1 MKYKLLMLGVLSYF
15 FSAVGYAQNTSFNA
29 LTANESLIPGCMIPT
44 PDGNVLLAGIIESNS
59 TNGDILLTLRDP
71 DGSRIWATRL
81 NKSNYQT
88 PRGLWAL
95 SDGGFLIVGTTS
107 NGSFGGEDIILIKTD
122 GTGNVLW
129 AKDYGG
135 IQEDRGFSVLETSNG
150 NIMIAG
156 TTISF
161 GSGERDAYLIQTDA
175 DGNMLWSRTYG
186 GAEHDNF
193 FNIQPGPGNTFV
205 LTGPTFSYGQGQHD
219 IWAMQLDE
227 LGNII
232 WANLFGTSQDEHSRI
247 IRPSPDGGWFI
258 LGHRGPGYQ
267 VAYDGLILKLN
278 DQGELQWTRSFGGAG
293 RELLGNFIINRSADR
308 MLISGHTNSTPSGTN
323 DIFYVDLDLQGNLQE
338 AFTLG
343 GPGEDELLFGAQQTL
358 LERTNGAV
366 LLTGELQING
376 KAEILLATLNGN
388 AVENCSIESWVPDL
402 VNVSLISNSA
412 NPTLNTQPNT
422 QVSNLTFTNE
432 NYDPAL
438 RSYCQPP
445 PVANFT
451 VPDSICLSDC
461 ITPVDNSTDM
471 PETWQWTIQN
481 GSEIMR
487 SGPDPGPVCFDVE
500 GEFAIKLVVSNAIGS
515 DSITK
520 TVIVS
525 ATGAACPLPPVANFS
540 VPDSLCLGDCMTPV
554 DNSTGMPETWEW
566 TIQNGSEIVRS
577 GPDPGPVCFD
587 TEGEFAIKLVVSN
600 PLGSDSLTQT
610 IIVSTTGSA
619 CPLPPVAVFSAPD
632 TICAGQCIDL
642 LENST
647 GNPDTWSWTFD
658 GADTPVSAETEPQ
671 NICYLTAGTFTI
683 TLVVANELGTDTFS
697 QSLTVL
703 PFPEVDLG
711 PDASLCTGDSLL
723 LDPLI
728 PSGFSFRWNDG
739 FPEVD
744 RVIRAAGT
752 YQLEVF
758 NDFCT
763 TEDEI
768 SITSLFCETCN
779 VYIPNVFSPNEDG
792 INDAFRP
799 YLSCPVEDYQLQIFD
814 RWGNQVC
821 IIQGDPDSGWDGRT
835 RGQPAPVG
843 VYVYL
848 LELQWPEGENMV
860 TKQFTGDVT
869 LVR

>member
-293 RELLGNFIINRSADR
+293 RELLGNFIINRAADR

-343 GPGEDELLFGAQQTL
+343 GPEEDELLFGAQQTL

-388 AVENCSIESWVPDL
+388 AVENCSIESWMPDL
-402 VNVSLISNSA
+402 VNVNLISNSA

-451 VPDSICLSDC
+451 VPDSICLGDC

-471 PETWQWTIQN
+471 PETWQ
-481 GSEIMR
+481 
-487 SGPDPGPVCFDVE
+487 
-500 GEFAIKLVVSNAIGS
+500 
-515 DSITK
+515 
-520 TVIVS
+520 
-525 ATGAACPLPPVANFS
+525 
-540 VPDSLCLGDCMTPV
+540 
-554 DNSTGMPETWEW
+554 W

-619 CPLPPVAVFSAPD
+619 CPLPPVAAFSAPD

-658 GADTPVSAETEPQ
+658 GADTPVSAETEPE
-671 NICYLTAGTFTI
+671 NICYFTAGTFTI
-683 TLVVANELGTDTFS
+683 TLVVANELGTDTLS